1 MITQLQKAA
10 TDLSEVLIMQ
20 WIRWIQL
27 FNFEVRHVLKKK
39 YTAADKFSKWLKVE
53 RETNDIENINKFID
67 AELNV
72 VRILILVVEKK

>member
-1 MITQLQKAA
+1 MIIIIIAI
-10 TDLSEVLIMQ
+10 LIIPSVTSNAVSVTESTIISLNNWDMS
-20 WIRWIQL
+20 
-27 FNFEVRHVLKKK
+27 K

-72 VRILILVVEKK
+72 VRILILEVEKK